1 MIHVLKKV
9 KYRFKN
15 LKEDV
20 LMIAKDVLD
29 VKTDKRVEI
38 VDVTPQLES
47 ALIKTGM
54 KTGVLNVF
62 SRQL

>member
-20 LMIAKDVLD
+20 LMIVKDVLD